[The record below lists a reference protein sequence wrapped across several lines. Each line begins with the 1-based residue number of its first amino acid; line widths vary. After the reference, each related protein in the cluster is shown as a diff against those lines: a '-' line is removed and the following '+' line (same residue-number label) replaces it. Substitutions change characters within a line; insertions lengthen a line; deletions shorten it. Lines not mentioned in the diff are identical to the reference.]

1 MTSETLNVGI
11 SSYEAMKARTL
22 MIARGEYK
30 PKKGEPKVWFT
41 SIESFSKILSQRN
54 QELLRLIAQKKPKSL
69 TELATLSGRKKPN
82 LSRTLN
88 TMERYGLV
96 ELTKSEQG
104 TIVPRTVYK
113 HIKLDLDL
121 MHPA

>member
-1 MTSETLNVGI
+1 MTRKTLYVGI

-22 MIARGEYK
+22 AIARGEYK

-54 QELLRLIAQKKPKSL
+54 QELLRLIAQERPKSL

-82 LSRTLN
+82 LSRTLH

-96 ELTKSEQG
+96 ELTMGKQG
-104 TIVPRTVYK
+104 TIVPRTVYN

-121 MHPA
+121 MQLA

>member
-1 MTSETLNVGI
+1 MTSKTLNVGI
-11 SSYEAMKARTL
+11 SSYEAMPARAL
-22 MIARGEYK
+22 AIARGECK
-30 PKKGEPKVWFT
+30 PTKGEPKVWFA

-96 ELTKSEQG
+96 ALTKSKQG

-113 HIKLDLDL
+113 HIKLDLAL

>member
-1 MTSETLNVGI
+1 MTRKTLYVGI
-11 SSYEAMKARTL
+11 SSHEALKARTL
-22 MIARGEYK
+22 AIARGEYK

-54 QELLRLIAQKKPKSL
+54 QELLRLIAQERPKSL

-82 LSRTLN
+82 LSRTLH

-96 ELTKSEQG
+96 ELTMGKQG
-104 TIVPRTVYK
+104 TIVPRTVYN

-121 MHPA
+121 MQLA